1 VDKDHHQ
8 GRGNRGKRENHMTPI
23 NLEKWPR
30 KAIFE
35 LYRDFDYPQIN
46 VCTEIDVT
54 AALQFLRKQNIS
66 KFKTILWAICHV
78 SNSIDEFK
86 YRELAGENLSK
97 IRPKPSCR
105 CPFRCITD
113 WPTAITWGCI
123 SIGSSK
129 FSMRRQNYSIRNK
142 VKKSVV

>member
-1 VDKDHHQ
+1 
-8 GRGNRGKRENHMTPI
+8 MTPV

-30 KAIFE
+30 KAVFE
-35 LYRDFDYPQIN
+35 YYRDFEYPQIN

-54 AALQFLRKQNIS
+54 VVLQYLRAQNLS
-66 KFKTILWAICHV
+66 KFKTTLWTICHV

-86 YRELAGENLSK
+86 YLESAGENLSK

-105 CPFRCITD
+105 YPFRYITD

-123 SIGSSK
+123 SIASSK
-129 FSMRRQNYSIRNK
+129 FSMGRQNYSISNSAK
-142 VKKSVV
+142 ISLI